1 MLMCLEV
8 LWEWNS
14 LPVVAAHCI
23 LWVLTPPFDTS
34 ELKSA
39 QYENWEYPSSR
50 EGSAEGATF
59 QMEEKISKKTNRVLS
74 HTIETDLGG

>member
-1 MLMCLEV
+1 MSV
-8 LWEWNS
+8 D
-14 LPVVAAHCI
+14 
-23 LWVLTPPFDTS
+23 TPLDTS

-59 QMEEKISKKTNRVLS
+59 QMEEKDFQ
-74 HTIETDLGG
+74 ED